1 MSELLEVRDMFIL
14 LIVVIDYGCM
24 HMSKL
29 IGITHIKYEQFF
41 FVYLILILSQLVQ
54 FSSVTQSCPTLCNPM
69 DCSTPGFFVHHQLP
83 ELAQT
88 HVL

>member
-14 LIVVIDYGCM
+14 MIVVIDYGCM

-41 FVYLILILSQLVQ
+41 FSIIDINLIPISSVQ
-54 FSSVTQSCPTLCNPM
+54 FSHTVMSNSLQPHGL
-69 DCSTPGFFVHHQLP
+69 
-83 ELAQT
+83 
-88 HVL
+88 

>member
-41 FVYLILILSQLVQ
+41 FCIFDINFIPISSVQ
-54 FSSVTQSCPTLCNPM
+54 FSHTVMSNSLQPHGL
-69 DCSTPGFFVHHQLP
+69 
-83 ELAQT
+83 
-88 HVL
+88 